1 MKTAEGLEVDFLV
14 RDLGGDTELVQVCA
28 DPSAAETLTRELR
41 ALTAAA
47 GEHPRATRRL
57 LVLDRDQ
64 ALRVT
69 APGVL
74 VQSAYEWL
82 LAEASHR

>member
-1 MKTAEGLEVDFLV
+1 M
-14 RDLGGDTELVQVCA
+14 
-28 DPSAAETLTRELR
+28 R

-47 GEHPRATRRL
+47 SEHPRATRRL

-64 ALRVT
+64 ALRVE

-82 LAEASHR
+82 LAEASHH